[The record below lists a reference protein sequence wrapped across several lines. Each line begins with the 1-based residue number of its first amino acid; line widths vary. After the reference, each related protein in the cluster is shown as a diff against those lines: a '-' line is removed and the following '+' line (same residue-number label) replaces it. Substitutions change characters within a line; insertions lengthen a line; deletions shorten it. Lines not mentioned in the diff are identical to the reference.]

1 MKTSQISK
9 RATADFFVL
18 SDLSVP
24 PEPWI
29 VFPDRLTYTPHA
41 LSPPNLCVPA
51 WRALCQVV
59 AKTLGAAADSSTA
72 LCFRARV
79 HLPALVLSVAP
90 NVAAAAASAPGSAM
104 EVTVCLRSR
113 GKLQLH
119 EERVTSTGFVALG
132 GPDHGLGLGGVGGG
146 EEEVWEVGKV
156 SIPLPGLLSAPRW

>member
-1 MKTSQISK
+1 MCPPSLVPFSPILK
-9 RATADFFVL
+9 V
-18 SDLSVP
+18 DLHP
-24 PEPWI
+24 P
-29 VFPDRLTYTPHA
+29 
-41 LSPPNLCVPA
+41 
-51 WRALCQVV
+51 RALCQVV
-59 AKTLGAAADSSTA
+59 AKAIGAAADSRTA

-79 HLPALVLSVAP
+79 HLPALVLTVAP
-90 NVAAAAASAPGSAM
+90 NVATAAVAAATSSSSSPGSAM